1 MHKTIPVA
9 KPDITKK
16 DAHAVAKTVATGWI
30 LQGPQVETF
39 ENLIARYISSP
50 YALATSSATTAMHLG
65 LLAAG
70 IKPGDEIIVPSFSF
84 IASANCIRHV
94 GAIPVF
100 ADIDPRTYNIDPVDV
115 ERKITK
121 KTRAILAVHQIGLA
135 ADMPRLSKIART
147 HKLLLFEDA
156 ACGLGSKIHGKH
168 VGNWGMWAAFS
179 FHPRKAITTAEGG
192 MLTTKNKKLAHI
204 VRMLR
209 AHGADIDVKKRDTS
223 TKVMTERYP
232 LVGYNFRMSD
242 IHAALGI
249 SQFDRIHE
257 IMDKRYALAQ
267 RYNTAF
273 KDHPC
278 ITVPFVPDGY
288 HHTFQSYMI
297 RVKSRNIR
305 QPRLERGQSAD
316 RERIMQKL
324 LDAGIATR
332 RGVMASHLEKPYR
345 AIYPKLSLP
354 ETERAAKE
362 TLILP
367 LFSQM
372 TKKEQNTVIRTLT
385 NLL

>member
-1 MHKTIPVA
+1 MIPVA

-16 DAHAVAKTVATGWI
+16 DAHAVAKTVVTGWI

-39 ENLIARYISSP
+39 ESLIARYISAP

-94 GAIPVF
+94 GAIPIF
-100 ADIDPRTYNIDPVDV
+100 ADIDPRTYNIDPQDV

-135 ADMPRLSKIART
+135 ADMPTLSRIART

-204 VRMLR
+204 VSMLR

-232 LVGYNFRMSD
+232 LIGYNFRMSD

-267 RYNTAF
+267 RYNQAF
-273 KDHPC
+273 KDHPA
-278 ITVPFVPDGY
+278 ITIPFVPADY
-288 HHTFQSYMI
+288 HHTYQSYMI
-297 RVKSRNIR
+297 RLTNGAKT
-305 QPRLERGQSAD
+305 

-345 AIYPKLSLP
+345 ALYPKLGLP
-354 ETERAAKE
+354 HTELAAKE

-367 LFSQM
+367 LYSQM
-372 TKKEQNTVIRTLT
+372 TKREQNTVIRTLT